1 MATIKGQNL
10 RIFAGTTVSNRKCI
24 AAATSCTLHLSAVVG
39 QKSTKDSDNDWEEQE
54 VTALAWDVQT
64 EALITTGGD
73 SGAVDVDELVV
84 GNIYQLR
91 LSPTSGT
98 QNREVSTLSS
108 PIQVYGKAILSD
120 LTLVATD
127 RENSTW
133 SATFTGTEDLHQ
145 PSVTPGPN
153 S

>member
-10 RIFAGTTVSNRKCI
+10 RILAGTTTNNRKCI

-39 QKSTKDSDNDWEEQE
+39 QKSTKDSDNDWEEKE

-84 GNIYQLR
+84 GNTYHVL
-91 LSPTSGT
+91 LSPTNGL
-98 QNREVSTLSS
+98 QNRIVGGLVS
-108 PIQVYGKAILSD
+108 PIQCYGKAILSD

-127 RENSTW
+127 RDNSTW

-145 PSVTPGPN
+145 QSTTPPT

>member
-10 RIFAGTTVSNRKCI
+10 RILVGTAVNNRKCI

-39 QKSTKDSDNDWEEQE
+39 EKSTKDSDNDWIEQE
-54 VTALAWDVQT
+54 ITGLAWDVQT

-84 GNIYQLR
+84 GETYRVLF
-91 LSPTSGT
+91 SPTNGS
-98 QNREVSTLSS
+98 QNRNTTGLISR
-108 PIQVYGKAILSD
+108 IQCYGKAILSD

-127 RENSTW
+127 RDNSTW
-133 SATFTGTEDLHQ
+133 SATFTGTEDLTRPQ
-145 PSVTPGPN
+145 
-153 S
+153 

>member
-10 RIFAGTTVSNRKCI
+10 RILVGTATNNRKCI

-39 QKSTKDSDNDWEEQE
+39 EKSTKDSDNDWIEQE
-54 VTALAWDVQT
+54 ITGMAWDVQT

-73 SGAVDVDELVV
+73 DGAVDVDELVV
-84 GNIYQLR
+84 GNIYRVL
-91 LSPTSGT
+91 LSPTNGS
-98 QNREVSTLSS
+98 QNRNTTGLISR
-108 PIQVYGKAILSD
+108 IQCYGKAILSD

-133 SATFTGTEDLHQ
+133 SATFTGTEDLTQ
-145 PSVTPGPN
+145 QQ
-153 S
+153 